1 VLIAH
6 NSSYFS
12 VLQKPQYFL
21 VSPKLL
27 EGLRAMDNDDVTILL
42 VWNGPGVA
50 SKWQFG
56 DILSALRKRRNQLLN
71 QDDQEEQE
79 EVTGRE
85 TSKRARR
92 GNN

>member
-1 VLIAH
+1 MIL
-6 NSSYFS
+6 SLLCS

-27 EGLRAMDNDDVTILL
+27 EGLRAMDNNDVTVLL

-56 DILSALRKRRNQLLN
+56 DILSSLRKRKARG
-71 QDDQEEQE
+71 EEDGEEE
-79 EVTGRE
+79 EVE
-85 TSKRARR
+85 VKPVSKRAR
-92 GNN
+92 